1 MQLNDSQNKAVRHDT
16 GPALVLAGPG
26 SGKTRVITERVRYLI
41 SKCKVRPE
49 HILVVTFTK
58 AAAIEMKER
67 YISSYGNA
75 GVWFGTF
82 HSIFFLILRS
92 AYGYSASDIIKED
105 EKRKVISD
113 AFGHFDF
120 DNDSEKDIITDIINE
135 ISFVKSKRYDI
146 DSYYSLKCPA
156 EQFQYIYRQY
166 DKYLRKKR
174 KIDFDDMLVYTYEL
188 FAARKDILAGW
199 QNRFRYILV
208 DEFQDINSIQY
219 DIVKMLAEPENNL
232 FAVGDDDQS
241 IYGFRGSDPSFMQ
254 KYTTDYRDAKKIIL
268 DVNYRCS
275 GNIMNSAARL
285 IKHNDVR
292 LDKNIVPYKDAGY
305 AVDIKGFETPAD
317 EYREVYKL
325 VDRYIN
331 DGAGYNDIAVLY
343 RTNMQPQPLISKFL
357 EYNIPV
363 KMKEGAP
370 NIYDHFIA
378 KDMFAYIK
386 LALGYKDMKDFLR
399 IMNKPK
405 RYLSR
410 DAVGMSEFD
419 YDRIAAVYEDKPWMI
434 DRIYQMQQDISDI
447 SAMNPLKGL
456 RFIEKVIGYSDYLK
470 EYAEYRNIPY
480 ENLSEVF
487 EQLCTLASD
496 YGKYTDWM
504 DSVDE
509 YVKWQNK
516 GKTETVSGVNM
527 MTLHGSKGL
536 EFDNVIIIDVNEDII
551 PHKMSTA
558 DEQLEE
564 ERRMLY
570 VGMTRAKKRLHLFY
584 SKNRYNHPC
593 MPSRFI
599 NEL

>member
-254 KYTTDYRDAKKIIL
+254 K
-268 DVNYRCS
+268 
-275 GNIMNSAARL
+275 
-285 IKHNDVR
+285 
-292 LDKNIVPYKDAGY
+292 
-305 AVDIKGFETPAD
+305 
-317 EYREVYKL
+317 
-325 VDRYIN
+325 
-331 DGAGYNDIAVLY
+331 
-343 RTNMQPQPLISKFL
+343 
-357 EYNIPV
+357 
-363 KMKEGAP
+363 
-370 NIYDHFIA
+370 
-378 KDMFAYIK
+378 
-386 LALGYKDMKDFLR
+386 
-399 IMNKPK
+399 
-405 RYLSR
+405 
-410 DAVGMSEFD
+410 
-419 YDRIAAVYEDKPWMI
+419 
-434 DRIYQMQQDISDI
+434 
-447 SAMNPLKGL
+447 
-456 RFIEKVIGYSDYLK
+456 
-470 EYAEYRNIPY
+470 
-480 ENLSEVF
+480 
-487 EQLCTLASD
+487 
-496 YGKYTDWM
+496 
-504 DSVDE
+504 
-509 YVKWQNK
+509 
-516 GKTETVSGVNM
+516 
-527 MTLHGSKGL
+527 
-536 EFDNVIIIDVNEDII
+536 
-551 PHKMSTA
+551 
-558 DEQLEE
+558 
-564 ERRMLY
+564 
-570 VGMTRAKKRLHLFY
+570 
-584 SKNRYNHPC
+584 
-593 MPSRFI
+593 
-599 NEL
+599 

>member
-105 EKRKVISD
+105 EKRKAISD
-113 AFGHFDF
+113 AFGHFDS
-120 DNDSEKDIITDIINE
+120 DNDLEKDIITDIINE

-146 DSYYSLKCPA
+146 NSYYSLKCPA

-434 DRIYQMQQDISDI
+434 DRIYQIS
-447 SAMNPLKGL
+447 LL
-456 RFIEKVIGYSDYLK
+456 
-470 EYAEYRNIPY
+470 
-480 ENLSEVF
+480 
-487 EQLCTLASD
+487 
-496 YGKYTDWM
+496 
-504 DSVDE
+504 
-509 YVKWQNK
+509 
-516 GKTETVSGVNM
+516 
-527 MTLHGSKGL
+527 
-536 EFDNVIIIDVNEDII
+536 
-551 PHKMSTA
+551 
-558 DEQLEE
+558 
-564 ERRMLY
+564 
-570 VGMTRAKKRLHLFY
+570 
-584 SKNRYNHPC
+584 
-593 MPSRFI
+593 
-599 NEL
+599 